1 MAAVIYNRLDKGMKF
16 QMCSTV
22 QYILGFKKENLT
34 YADIS
39 IDSPYNSYLYD
50 DIPGPICSPGLA
62 SIKAAFYPEDKDYL
76 YFVVSDKLDGSM
88 NFSSDINQFEKDKAA
103 YNKAYNAAH

>member
-1 MAAVIYNRLDKGMKF
+1 
-16 QMCSTV
+16 
-22 QYILGFKKENLT
+22 
-34 YADIS
+34 
-39 IDSPYNSYLYD
+39 
-50 DIPGPICSPGLA
+50 
-62 SIKAAFYPEDKDYL
+62 L